1 MYSKYLDYTEQA
13 IREGQIAQAE
23 NEQKD
28 VIISQL
34 KAEVFELKRI
44 EGDYQK
50 LNALIIELADKYEL
64 LQQDKD
70 RAEKEQ
76 RYECF

>member
-28 VIISQL
+28 VLISQL

-50 LNALIIELADKYEL
+50 LNALIIELGDKDEL
-64 LQQDKD
+64 LQQEKD
-70 RAEKEQ
+70 RGEKEQ
-76 RYECF
+76 R

>member
-28 VIISQL
+28 VIIAQL

-44 EGDYQK
+44 ESDYQK
-50 LNALIIELADKYEL
+50 LNALIIELGDKYEL

-76 RYECF
+76 R

>member
-50 LNALIIELADKYEL
+50 LNALIIELGDKYEL

-76 RYECF
+76 K

>member
-13 IREGQIAQAE
+13 IREGHQAQAE

-76 RYECF
+76 RYEYF

>member
-28 VIISQL
+28 VLISQL

-50 LNALIIELADKYEL
+50 LNALIIELGDKYEL
-64 LQQDKD
+64 LQQEKD
-70 RAEKEQ
+70 RGEKEQ
-76 RYECF
+76 R

>member
-1 MYSKYLDYTEQA
+1 MFSKYLDYTDQA
-13 IREGQIAQAE
+13 LREGQIAQAE

-34 KAEVFELKRI
+34 RAEVFELKRI

>member
-28 VIISQL
+28 ILISQL
-34 KAEVFELKRI
+34 KA
-44 EGDYQK
+44 
-50 LNALIIELADKYEL
+50 
-64 LQQDKD
+64 
-70 RAEKEQ
+70 
-76 RYECF
+76 

>member
-1 MYSKYLDYTEQA
+1 MFSKYLDYTDQA
-13 IREGQIAQAE
+13 LREGQIAQAE